1 MPRRRRK
8 ETSKSKEEL
17 PEPTDQS
24 PEPTNILGL
33 RPRNLVGL
41 KKKLEENP
49 DIVNDINN
57 DGETPLHTAAKNGCN
72 EVARFLLL
80 HGASVAAKDNKG
92 VTPLHLAVLY
102 SQKAGDCLIVRTL
115 LDYNAD
121 CNVEDNDGRSPLNHL
136 SEGPER
142 KYLSEILH
150 NHLGKQRKRKAN
162 ELCSEMKAKMDELEN
177 ELSKIVGLHELKVQ
191 LRKWMK
197 GMVLDKKRRALGI
210 QVSTPK
216 APHMAFLGNPGT
228 GKTKVARILGKLF
241 HTLGILPTDKVKEVQ
256 RTDLVGEYIGQT
268 GPKTKKVIREAEG
281 GILFVDEAYR
291 LIPVPCQR
299 TKDFGLEALEEIM
312 SVMDSGKIVTIF
324 AGYTKPMKG
333 LISSNEGLYRRVTK
347 FFSFHDFSCEE
358 LAQILHLK
366 MNNQPVSSS
375 LFGFKLDPECTLE
388 VVAELIEIETTVM
401 QRQKMNGGLVDLMLV
416 NAKENLDFRLD
427 FDSSDEDDLRTF
439 ILEDLE
445 VGLKSLSQLDF
456 LA

>member
-1 MPRRRRK
+1 MPRRKR
-8 ETSKSKEEL
+8 ETSESTDQL
-17 PEPTDQS
+17 PAEPTDQS
-24 PEPTNILGL
+24 PEPTKILGL

-49 DIVNDINN
+49 SLVNDRNN
-57 DGETPLHTAAKNGCN
+57 VDGETPLHMAAKNGCN
-72 EVARFLLL
+72 EVARFLLC
-80 HGASVAAKDNKG
+80 HGASVGVKDNKG
-92 VTPLHLAVLY
+92 ATPLHLAVLY
-102 SQKAGDCLIVRTL
+102 SQKAADCLIVRTL

-121 CNVEDNDGRSPLNHL
+121 CSVEDNDGRTPLNHL

-142 KYLSEILH
+142 KYLGEILH

-162 ELCSEMKAKMDELEN
+162 ELCSEMKSKIDELEH
-177 ELSKIVGLHELKVQ
+177 ELSKIVGLNELKVQ

-228 GKTKVARILGKLF
+228 GKTNVARILGKLF
-241 HTLGILPTDKVKEVQ
+241 HTVGILPTDKVKEVQ
-256 RTDLVGEYIGQT
+256 RTDLVGEFIGQT
-268 GPKTKKVIREAEG
+268 GPKTKKVIKEAEG

-324 AGYTKPMKG
+324 AGYTKPMKS

-347 FFSFHDFSCEE
+347 FFSFRDFSCEE

-366 MNNQPVSSS
+366 MNNQAMSCF
-375 LFGFKLDPECTLE
+375 LFGFKLHPECTLE
-388 VVAELIEIETTVM
+388 VVAELIERETTVV
-401 QRQKMNGGLVDLMLV
+401 QRQKMNGGLVDLMLI
-416 NAKENLDFRLD
+416 NAKENLDLRLD
-427 FDSSDEDDLRTF
+427 FDSSDEEDLRTLT
-439 ILEDLE
+439 LEDLE
-445 VGLKSLSQLDF
+445 VGLISLSQLDMS
-456 LA
+456 